1 MSLPH
6 EQTLAL
12 NAAVRFLSD
21 LLSPRKTPR
30 VPRAVRQEAANRL
43 KHFPRSYD
51 LERMVADKSAMQ
63 QMEEAEA
70 YYRKQFWGETKDGR

>member
-1 MSLPH
+1 MSLPS
-6 EQTLAL
+6 EQALAMTR
-12 NAAVRFLSD
+12 AVQFLSD

-30 VPRAVRQEAANRL
+30 VPRAVRQEASRRL

-51 LERMVADKSAMQ
+51 LERMVADKFAMQ

-70 YYRKQFWGETKDGR
+70 HYRKQFWGETKDGR

>member
-1 MSLPH
+1 MSLPS
-6 EQTLAL
+6 EQALAMTR
-12 NAAVRFLSD
+12 AVQFLSD

-30 VPRAVRQEAANRL
+30 VPRAVRQEASRRL

-51 LERMVADKSAMQ
+51 LERMVADKFAMQ

>member
-1 MSLPH
+1 MSLPS
-6 EQTLAL
+6 EQALAMTR
-12 NAAVRFLSD
+12 AAQFLSD

-30 VPRAVRQEAANRL
+30 VPRAMRQEAANRL

-70 YYRKQFWGETKDGR
+70 YYLKQFWGEIKDGR